1 MGQGGLLTPGFA
13 STSSL
18 SPPSMFTAGPILTLS
33 QTEKKKKIILRDY
46 THVAKLDF
54 QALPT

>member
-1 MGQGGLLTPGFA
+1 MGQGGLLMPEFA

-33 QTEKKKKIILRDY
+33 QTEKKKIILRDY

>member
-1 MGQGGLLTPGFA
+1 MGQGGLLMPGFA

-33 QTEKKKKIILRDY
+33 QTEKKKIILRDY